1 MERERVARL
10 GRNEGDGVKE
20 DGGMGEDEDFQS
32 DYITL
37 KMGLGIP
44 EGPEAQKVSIDFAV
58 HELLPPEAA
67 ESYTQH
73 VAGNV
78 NLDWYNKKHVPLRLH
93 HLKSFLSDT
102 RYSAS
107 DFKTPSWVAL
117 CDIDDKIPSHMNP
130 TLVYTQMPN
139 RSPREAPPVK
149 RLEILDRRTC
159 ETYTDRVG
167 RVFTLRWPPR

>member
-20 DGGMGEDEDFQS
+20 VGGMGEDEDFQS
-32 DYITL
+32 HYITL
-37 KMGLGIP
+37 KMRLGIP
-44 EGPEAQKVSIDFAV
+44 EGPEAQKVSKDFAV
-58 HELLPPEAA
+58 YELLPPEAA

-73 VAGNV
+73 VAGNA

-107 DFKTPSWVAL
+107 ASETPSWVAL
-117 CDIDDKIPSHMNP
+117 CDIDDKNTFSHEP
-130 TLVYTQMPN
+130 YTRLHANAKPFSS
-139 RSPREAPPVK
+139 RSSPGQ
-149 RLEILDRRTC
+149 
-159 ETYTDRVG
+159 ETRDA
-167 RVFTLRWPPR
+167 